1 MIPQR
6 GKQRER
12 KRKRERGKE
21 YTVGHPRDR
30 DFMSVITGW
39 EKKVLV
45 AYNYIISGINDVRS

>member
-6 GKQRER
+6 GKERER
-12 KRKRERGKE
+12 KGKRERGKE

-30 DFMSVITGW
+30 DFMSVIAGW

-45 AYNYIISGINDVRS
+45 AYNYIINGIYDVHS